1 MSISILQ
8 HTQGIQG
15 YQLDRS
21 EFKEG
26 LYIAH
31 ISKKPNKQQCVD
43 CKSFNVTATFINE
56 RLIKVLPMGMK
67 PTRFSIRM
75 HRLACH
81 DCPAYRMEGIQF
93 TSASTS
99 RVSKYLERLV
109 VDLRQHMS
117 IKAVAEHYDLHW
129 ETVKNI
135 EKKYLNKKHKVIRL
149 KDVEAIGID
158 EVYMGKKFGRK
169 YDEKNDDKDK
179 MNGYLTIV
187 RDLRSG
193 AVIFVGK
200 GKKGSC
206 LDKFAV
212 KVKRS
217 KAIIKYIAVDL
228 AASFTSWIQSNFSDA
243 TIVYDHFHVIKLV
256 NDRLSKI
263 RRRIMNELET
273 EEKTELKGKRWHFNI
288 NNENLTESAKEEL
301 NTCCYL
307 YEELGKAYVLKEAL
321 RRIYSIRDV
330 VFAQNALVYWCERA
344 ENSEIPEMVSMA
356 KTIRKHGAGIIAF
369 WETGITSASM
379 EGFNNKIGWLT
390 RQAYGYRDVEY
401 LILKIYDLPNLKV
414 TKEL

>member
-1 MSISILQ
+1 MSIRILQ
-8 HTQGIQG
+8 HTLGIQG

-31 ISKKPNKQQCVD
+31 ISKKPNKQECVD

-56 RLIKVLPMGMK
+56 RIIKVLPMGMK
-67 PTRFSIRM
+67 ATRFSIRM

-99 RVSKYLERLV
+99 RVSKYL
-109 VDLRQHMS
+109 
-117 IKAVAEHYDLHW
+117 
-129 ETVKNI
+129 

-273 EEKTELKGKRWHFNI
+273 EEKSELPREKQKAIGLML
-288 NNENLTESAKEEL
+288 EMAL
-301 NTCCYL
+301 N
-307 YEELGKAYVLKEAL
+307 
-321 RRIYSIRDV
+321 S
-330 VFAQNALVYWCERA
+330 Q
-344 ENSEIPEMVSMA
+344 
-356 KTIRKHGAGIIAF
+356 
-369 WETGITSASM
+369 AS
-379 EGFNNKIGWLT
+379 
-390 RQAYGYRDVEY
+390 
-401 LILKIYDLPNLKV
+401 
-414 TKEL
+414 